1 MRFINVFNIR
11 WMEWVFKDLGW
22 KLGFL
27 LVVRVLVMG
36 FFWDLMWSVVFY
48 AALFTCFA
56 IRVALT
62 ITFNCFYVFSIAI
75 FITRLMLFIC
85 TLIMPFI
92 KLFHQFS

>member
-36 FFWDLMWSVVFY
+36 SFLDLMRSVVFY
-48 AALFTCFA
+48 VALF
-56 IRVALT
+56 IVR
-62 ITFNCFYVFSIAI
+62 I
-75 FITRLMLFIC
+75 FIIF
-85 TLIMPFI
+85 
-92 KLFHQFS
+92 